1 MDRKALKKNGAD
13 PKKEEQEEGFQP
25 ELMIGLICPT
35 HAATSYCKQSITF
48 SVASINNIEND
59 RS

>member
-1 MDRKALKKNGAD
+1 MDSEALKKDGRLI
-13 PKKEEQEEGFQP
+13 PKKRNKGMNP
-25 ELMIGLICPT
+25 AGVNDRTISPA
-35 HAATSYCKQSITF
+35 HVATSYCKQSITF